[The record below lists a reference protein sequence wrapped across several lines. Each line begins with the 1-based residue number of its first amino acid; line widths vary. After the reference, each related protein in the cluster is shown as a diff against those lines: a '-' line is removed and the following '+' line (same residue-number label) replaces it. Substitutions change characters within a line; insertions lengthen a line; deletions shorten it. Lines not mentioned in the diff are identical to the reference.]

1 MKCLIAGLPQT
12 GKTTYIVAF
21 YSIEKNGNT
30 GHKLVFNELPN
41 DTSFLDRQKDNWQQ
55 FQIVERTSTEIRN
68 LKFGLKSA
76 ESGETVDLCLPD
88 IKGEIFQNVIH
99 GNMPEEIEALLRDA
113 ETLMFFVK
121 NEKEMALEDQNED
134 DEELKGQGKEQ
145 HLVTTPINLDIEN
158 ISEWIKNIVVLK
170 YIAEKVGRHLPL
182 AVCIS
187 AWDTIEHENVSA
199 EEWMKR
205 EHPLFY
211 NHVTELYKNCKFYGV
226 SAQGMDYD
234 TNENFDEMEQRME
247 QKERAFVYDVKKSY
261 DITEP
266 IYFLLSALE

>member
-1 MKCLIAGLPQT
+1 MNCLIAGLPQT

-21 YSIEKNGNT
+21 YSIEKNGDS

-41 DTSFLDRQKDNWQQ
+41 DTSFLDRQKNNWQQ

-68 LKFGLKSA
+68 LQFCLKST
-76 ESGETVDLCLPD
+76 ESGEIVELCLPD

-99 GNMPEEIEALLRDA
+99 GNMPEEIEELLRNAD
-113 ETLMFFVK
+113 TLMLFVK

-134 DEELKGQGKEQ
+134 EEEPEEQDKEQ
-145 HLVTTPINLDIEN
+145 NIATIPINLDIEN
-158 ISEWIKNIVVLK
+158 ISGWIKNIVVLK
-170 YIAEKVGRHLPL
+170 YISEKVGRHLPI
-182 AVCIS
+182 AICIS
-187 AWDTIEHENVSA
+187 AWDKIEHGNDSA

-211 NHVTELYKNCKFYGV
+211 NHVTELYENYKFYGV
-226 SAQGMDYD
+226 SAQGMEYGIDNN
-234 TNENFDEMEQRME
+234 TDEIEQRME
-247 QKERAFVYDVKKSY
+247 KKQRAFIYDAKKSY